1 MKFGLKTL
9 LLLLSVHCALFGRA
23 QDMTELVNKVKAK
36 LAQVNDYT
44 ADGILKTDV
53 AFIKAP
59 VSKIKMYYKK
69 PNRFRL
75 KKDNGISVLPKGGI
89 SINMSNV
96 VSVSDF
102 VALSAGETVVDGVQ
116 TKIVKILPADENSD
130 IVLSTLYI
138 DEPNLLIRKAV
149 TTTRENGTYELTMTY
164 GKYAGYGLPDKILF
178 SFNAKDY
185 KLPKGITMDFS
196 EGTQPSDLDKL
207 KNKKGKVEITYSSYI
222 INKGVD
228 DAVFK

>member
-1 MKFGLKTL
+1 MKKIILAL
-9 LLLLSVHCALFGRA
+9 LTAHLSLFTFA
-23 QDMTELVNKVKAK
+23 QDMTGLVNRVKAK
-36 LAQVNDYT
+36 LDLVNDYS

-75 KKDNGISVLPKGGI
+75 RKDGGISVLPKGGV
-89 SINMSNV
+89 SINMNNV
-96 VSVSDF
+96 VGIKDF
-102 VALSAGETVVDGVQ
+102 VALASGEAIVDNVK
-116 TKIVKILPADENSD
+116 TKVIKLLPADEKSD

-149 TTTRENGTYELTMTY
+149 TTTRENGTYEINMTY
-164 GKYAGYGLPDKILF
+164 GKYMSYGLPDKIVF

-185 KLPKGITMDFS
+185 KLPKGITLDFEEGAKPS
-196 EGTQPSDLDKL
+196 ELDKL
-207 KNKKGKVEITYSSYI
+207 KNKKGKVEITYTSYT
-222 INKGVD
+222 INKGID
-228 DAVFK
+228 DALFNQ